1 MSSSQPSPPHRLDK
15 SDAVDGFSSG
25 AEELDEWLVKHAWT
39 NLRAN
44 NAITYVTL
52 ADEQVVGYYAITVA
66 SVELSTAPQRLTRGG
81 RPQQLPC
88 LLLARLAVDRRVAG
102 RGVGAGLL
110 RDALERCAVL
120 ADSVG
125 AAAVLVHA
133 RDQPARDFYL
143 ANGDFLESPVDELQL
158 FIPMKDVKKMF
169 A

>member
-1 MSSSQPSPPHRLDK
+1 MSGSRPSPPRRLER

-25 AEELDEWLVKHAWT
+25 AEELDEWLVKYAWT

-44 NAITYVTL
+44 NAITYVAL

-66 SVELSTAPQRLTRGG
+66 SVELSTAPQRLRQGG

-88 LLLARLAVDRRVAG
+88 LLLARLAVDRAVAG
-102 RGVGAGLL
+102 RGIGAGLL

-133 RDQPARDFYL
+133 RDQAARDFYL
-143 ANGDFLESPVDELQL
+143 ANGDFLESPIDDLQL
-158 FIPMKDVKKMF
+158 FIPMKDVKKIF